1 MEGGVGVAPVIEEQP
16 TEVTAIEGGVLELSV
31 TVRGTEPLSYQWY
44 KEGEEIA
51 GATGALYTVEGVKEA
66 DAGMYTV
73 KVMNPYGEAE
83 SEPIK
88 VSVVSPVMFEL
99 TNPEL
104 IIEEGVEY
112 FIFNVEGVELFKIE
126 GLIGEEWV
134 EVEFETTAEGKVK
147 ILADQQAVLY
157 RGYVEGGDELEP
169 GEDVPFSL
177 IPLMIEEVGDRYF
190 IFEIKLNDEV
200 DLITIDN
207 IRIEHSNDGKVWTEI
222 TEDVERT
229 GTQVKVQIGTG
240 SLGFYRGVY
249 FQ

>member
-1 MEGGVGVAPVIEEQP
+1 M
-16 TEVTAIEGGVLELSV
+16 S
-31 TVRGTEPLSYQWY
+31 
-44 KEGEEIA
+44 K
-51 GATGALYTVEGVKEA
+51 K
-66 DAGMYTV
+66 
-73 KVMNPYGEAE
+73 
-83 SEPIK
+83 
-88 VSVVSPVMFEL
+88 
-99 TNPEL
+99 
-104 IIEEGVEY
+104 EY
-112 FIFNVEGVELFKIE
+112 FIFDVEGVDLFKIE

-200 DLITIDN
+200 DLITIDD
-207 IRIEHSNDGKVWTEI
+207 IRIEHSKDGKVWTEI
-222 TEDVERT
+222 TEGVECT
-229 GTQVKVQIGTG
+229 GTQVKVQIGTS